1 MNRYQA
7 RRSWAVAALAALAGC
22 ASGPVTDTS
31 PRPVTTTEPVLVAD
45 RSGPPPANG
54 IYMAGIVDVPPRL
67 VARPRLVIPDSV
79 TRRGIHG
86 SVSVEYVVDT
96 LGRVEPANFRVLS
109 ADHPALVGPA
119 KAMVLGMRYRPGRV
133 QGRAVRVMVGNRI
146 RIGPGAR

>member
-1 MNRYQA
+1 MVQDRLIVA
-7 RRSWAVAALAALAGC
+7 GLMLAVGC

-31 PRPVTTTEPVLVAD
+31 PRPVKATEPVLVAD
-45 RSGPPPANG
+45 RSGPPPPNAV
-54 IYMAGIVDVPPRL
+54 YMAGIVDVPPRL

-79 TRRGIHG
+79 TRQGIRG

-96 LGRVEPANFRVLS
+96 LGRVEPANVRVIS
-109 ADHPALVGPA
+109 TDHPALVAPA